1 MGMKVL
7 KGEKDSVGYCYV
19 CEDKK
24 LGGCFDRFPTSD
36 MLKNHR
42 TNCVAVHGEE
52 EVKRRR
58 EEKNRKE
65 AARKEK
71 LKRKREEKEMQE
83 AITLELDWNNVE
95 DGNVRNFTAL

>member
-1 MGMKVL
+1 MKVL

-58 EEKNRKE
+58 EEKSW
-65 AARKEK
+65 
-71 LKRKREEKEMQE
+71 EKEMQE